1 VRTMQGEKNA
11 MNQVSVDQTETSPRG
26 GDGARTLEQRVDQVR
41 DIVETVRD
49 RAEVAFRDRPYL
61 VPVAAGVLGL
71 GIGVLLGS
79 RITRFIVF
87 TAVGSLLSDQFGG
100 EIKRL
105 GSSLVENL
113 QHKLGDAERQVG
125 GESQFTGE

>member
-1 VRTMQGEKNA
+1 
-11 MNQVSVDQTETSPRG
+11 MNQVSLDQNETNLRG
-26 GDGARTLEQRVDQVR
+26 GAGARTLEQRVDQAR
-41 DIVETVRD
+41 DIVDNVRD

-71 GIGVLLGS
+71 GIGVLFGS

-100 EIKRL
+100 ELKRL

-113 QHKLGDAERQVG
+113 QQKLEDAERPVG
-125 GESQFTGE
+125 GEGQFTGE